1 MISVFYMRQV
11 YQFLVMNFNKHLGRI
26 SKQILKCWKRLN
38 IDNINFPVSIKDT
51 GQFEKHN
58 PDISIAI
65 FKHGGFHKIKENDND
80 DDKTKEGI
88 VIKDIRVSTH
98 ALKKTF
104 S

>member
-1 MISVFYMRQV
+1 MRQV